1 MANRI
6 KGITIELDGN
16 TTKLDKALEGVNKTV
31 RKTQSELRDVNRLL
45 KMDPKNTEL
54 LQQKQRLLSEAIE
67 GTKEKLEQEKKALEQ
82 LKESGKTKD
91 NQRQQDAL
99 QREIVET
106 TGKLQK
112 LEEEQRKLGNMKL
125 DQLAKQFE
133 KVGEKMTSVG
143 DTLTKS
149 VTVPLLAIGGASLMA
164 FNEVDAGLDIVVKKT
179 GATGEALEEMQDIVL
194 DLAAEIPVTFE
205 EAGSA
210 VGEVNTRFGVTGQKL
225 DDLSAKYLKFAQL
238 NDTDVSNAID
248 HTQKLMEAW
257 GLSTEDAAAILD
269 TLNAVSQQTGIDV
282 DTLTTLLQANSAQF
296 KAMGLDVYQGAQ
308 LLGRFE
314 KSGVNTTKAMAGMQK
329 AMKVASSEG
338 KDLTEVL
345 GEFDE
350 LMTSNAS
357 DSEKLQ
363 RAYELFGTKA
373 GAALY
378 DAYKTGT
385 FSLDGLS
392 MSMEDNLGNI
402 ETTYSNMLDPIDQAK
417 MAMNAMKEA
426 GYELG
431 GALAEVILPVLK
443 KVTQKVKDFSRWFK
457 RLSPQT
463 KEMIVKVGGLVAAL
477 GPLLSITGRITTKIG
492 GLVSALPNLIG
503 KLKGV
508 GGEAGGASTSMLS
521 LLGKLVTN
529 PWTAVAGAAAI
540 FAGSLIAVVRA
551 TTQYTREADKLQ
563 AAHEQEIQN
572 LTAQYTSA
580 EIYVQKLDEL
590 SSKENKSATDK
601 KLMQTYV
608 DQLNTSVEGLN
619 LSYDQEADKL
629 SMSTTA
635 IYSKIDALKEMAI
648 AQAYQNQMNELATQ
662 IVQNEMEM
670 EQLKTAE
677 RQKLAEIEAE
687 TDSERIAALNNEL
700 DQIRRQ
706 EDNLTAAQ
714 SQMYASMDVYA
725 QRASGNL
732 GTMSGDFKKLETAAQ
747 EAGVEIP
754 EWLRQGIDTGKYE
767 IPKSLNEL
775 KTITR
780 THAEEV
786 GAQVASGTA
795 SGIQAQ
801 MWQVAENARQ
811 MVLNAMTAAKNQ
823 AEIKSPSRLFKREI
837 GKNIGLGVAE
847 GIEDSESAVD
857 RSAIGLM
864 NSTQRAMLQT
874 SPTATVNVA
883 GAYDIAS
890 DMAGA
895 LNTVMRANTAGGG
908 QAPVI
913 YLTTYL
919 YPNGPEMGHQIVK
932 AYDTYKGRLG

>member
-149 VTVPLLAIGGASLMA
+149 VTAPLLAIGGASLMA

-179 GATGEALEEMQDIVL
+179 GATGEALEDMKDIVL
-194 DLAAEIPVTFE
+194 DLATEMPVTFE
-205 EAGSA
+205 EAGAA
-210 VGEVNTRFGVTGQKL
+210 VGEINTRFGLTGTEL
-225 DDLSAKYLKFAQL
+225 DDLSAKFLKFAQL
-238 NDTDVSNAID
+238 NSKDVSSSID
-248 HTQKLMEAW
+248 EVQKALAAY
-257 GLSTEDAAAILD
+257 GLDASHASDYLDVLNKVAQDTGVDVSKLTSGIVSNGAAF
-269 TLNAVSQQTGIDV
+269 QE
-282 DTLTTLLQANSAQF
+282 
-296 KAMGLDVYQGAQ
+296 MGLDIYQATIFMGK
-308 LLGRFE
+308 LE
-314 KSGVNTTKAMAGMQK
+314 KSGANSETVLNGMRKALK
-329 AMKVASSEG
+329 NASAEG
-338 KDLTEVL
+338 KDLNEAL
-345 GEFDE
+345 AE
-350 LMTSNAS
+350 LEDAILNGTDDMTG
-357 DSEKLQ
+357 LQ
-363 RAYELFGTKA
+363 MAYELFGKSGDQVYAALKNGTISFKDL
-373 GAALY
+373 GAAAL
-378 DAYKTGT
+378 DA
-385 FSLDGLS
+385 S
-392 MSMEDNLGNI
+392 GNI
-402 ETTYSNMLDPIDQAK
+402 ETTYTNMLDPIDQAK

-477 GPLLSITGRITTKIG
+477 GPLLSITGRITSKMG
-492 GLVSALPNLIG
+492 GMISALPNLIG

-508 GGEAGGASTSMLS
+508 GGAGGTASSGLLS
-521 LLGKLVTN
+521 VITKLV
-529 PWTAVAGAAAI
+529 PKEWLAVAAAAGM
-540 FAGSLIAVVRA
+540 FAGVLIKVALA
-551 TTQYTREADKLQ
+551 ATQYTRQADKLLT
-563 AAHEQEIQN
+563 AHEQEIQSIE
-572 LTAQYTSA
+572 AQYGSA
-580 EIYVQKLDEL
+580 EMYVQKLDEL
-590 SSKENKSATDK
+590 SQKENKSATDK

-608 DQLNTSVEGLN
+608 DQLNSSVKGLN
-619 LSYDQEADKL
+619 LSYDAEKDKL
-629 SMSTTA
+629 NMSKDA
-635 IYSKIDALKEMAI
+635 IYEKIDALKQMAL

-670 EQLKTAE
+670 EALKTAE

-687 TDSERIAALNNEL
+687 TDSDRIAVLNNEL

-725 QRASGNL
+725 QRASGNM
-732 GTMSGDFKKLETAAQ
+732 GTLSGDFKKLEVAAQ
-747 EAGVEIP
+747 EAGIEIP
-754 EWLRQGIDTGKYE
+754 QWLRDGIDTGKYE
-767 IPKSLNEL
+767 IPKSIDEL
-775 KTITR
+775 KSL
-780 THAEEV
+780 
-786 GAQVASGTA
+786 VASETNDLGRLFNTGTA
-795 SGIQAQ
+795 SGIREY
-801 MWQVAENARQ
+801 MWQVADQARQ
-811 MVLNAMTAAKNQ
+811 MVISAMTAAKQQ
-823 AEIKSPSRLFKREI
+823 AEIKSPSRLFKRVI
-837 GKNIGLGVAE
+837 GENIGLGVAE

-857 RSAIGLM
+857 QSAIGLM